1 MPRRRFIK
9 PLGRAAR
16 VAAAVIAAL
25 FLGVGLQGTVRGAAA
40 VTTAGDPAT
49 CKKVRLADV
58 GWTAETATTA
68 TFARILTE
76 LGYETQTTVLSVPVT
91 FEALKNGDMDVFLGN
106 WMPAQSPLLTPYTD

>member
-9 PLGRAAR
+9 AMGR
-16 VAAAVIAAL
+16 VASKCAAL
-25 FLGVGLQGTVRGAAA
+25 MTALVLAVGLPSTVLAAAAASGAASA
-40 VTTAGDPAT
+40 AGDPAT

-91 FEALKNGDMDVFLGN
+91 FEALKNGDMDVF
-106 WMPAQSPLLTPYTD
+106 